1 MAESI
6 LEKLQKNSRLGRV
19 PMHMPGHK
27 RNPSF
32 AHLAPLG
39 GTLDIT
45 EIEDFDDL
53 NSPDGIFLESE
64 RLAAS
69 LWGSRECLYSVNGSS
84 GAILAAIRAV
94 VGSCG
99 KVLMSRGCH
108 KAVYHALELT
118 CSDAVYL
125 DTGMTSYG
133 FLSAVTPEEVER
145 KLSENSDAKLVIITS
160 PTYEG
165 VISDVKSISRIC
177 HIRGIPLMVD
187 EAHGSH
193 LGLYGIFP
201 DGAVKCGADIV
212 VQSIHKTLPSLTQ
225 TALLHVNGNL
235 VDYHEIKRQMAL
247 FQTSSPSYILSASID
262 GAVRHLASADGER
275 CLKEWH
281 SSVTSVH
288 KSLKNLIGAKV
299 FRGDC
304 GKLILD
310 PSKFVIRGGT
320 ELAKLLRKHN
330 VEPEMVSKYY
340 TVAMTGAGDTAESLD
355 AFAKAVEAA
364 DAELSLCD
372 DIPARAF
379 TLPEVKL
386 KISDAVFLPCE
397 YCEGY
402 SAVGKVS
409 TGYVYAYPPGIPLC
423 VPGEVIDKYVVEEVI
438 HLKDAGLDV
447 RGMKG
452 NAFRTAKDQTK

>member
-1 MAESI
+1 MGESI
-6 LEKLQKNSRLGRV
+6 LEKLLKNSRAGRV

-39 GTLDIT
+39 GSLDIT
-45 EIEDFDDL
+45 EIEGFDDL

-84 GAILAAIRAV
+84 GAILAAIRGV
-94 VGSCG
+94 LGNG
-99 KVLMSRGCH
+99 GRVLMARGCH
-108 KAVYHALELT
+108 KSVYHALELT
-118 CSDAVYL
+118 RADAVYL
-125 DTGMTSYG
+125 DAKLTNYG
-133 FLSAVTPEEVER
+133 FLSCVTPEEVEK
-145 KLSENSDAKLVIITS
+145 KLSDNPDVGLVIITS

-165 VISDVKSISRIC
+165 VISDVKSIASIC
-177 HIRGIPLMVD
+177 HSRNIPLMVD
-187 EAHGSH
+187 EAHGAH

-225 TALLHVNGNL
+225 TALLHINGDLVN
-235 VDYHEIKRQMAL
+235 YHEIKRQMAL

-262 GAVRHLASADGER
+262 GAVRHLASADGEK
-275 CLKEWH
+275 CLREWH

-288 KSLKNLIGAKV
+288 ERLEKLNVVKV
-299 FRGDC
+299 FRGNC
-304 GKLILD
+304 GKTLLD
-310 PSKFVIRGGT
+310 PSKFVLRGGT
-320 ELAKLLRKHN
+320 ELADILRKHN

-355 AFAKAVEAA
+355 AFIKAVETA
-364 DAELSLCD
+364 DTEISLCG
-372 DIPARAF
+372 DIPTSSF
-379 TLPEVKL
+379 HLPETKL

-397 YCEGY
+397 FCEGF
-402 SAVGKVS
+402 SAVGKIS
-409 TGYVYAYPPGIPLC
+409 AGYVYAYPPGIPIC
-423 VPGEVIDKYVVEEVI
+423 VPGEIIDVTTVKEVLS
-438 HLKDAGLDV
+438 LKNAGLDV
-447 RGMKG
+447 RGIE
-452 NAFRTAKDQTK
+452 KDSFLTVIE